1 MIDVLI
7 PAGIVS
13 FCTGQSSFD
22 QPLHGPELFLVP
34 FCIVLAIDL
43 GTVLYTRNT
52 IIKAFDLT
60 KGRALLERDSF
71 RTSDRGRDSW

>member
-1 MIDVLI
+1 MDLIWRESAVIDVLI
-7 PAGIVS
+7 PAGIV
-13 FCTGQSSFD
+13 F
-22 QPLHGPELFLVP
+22 P